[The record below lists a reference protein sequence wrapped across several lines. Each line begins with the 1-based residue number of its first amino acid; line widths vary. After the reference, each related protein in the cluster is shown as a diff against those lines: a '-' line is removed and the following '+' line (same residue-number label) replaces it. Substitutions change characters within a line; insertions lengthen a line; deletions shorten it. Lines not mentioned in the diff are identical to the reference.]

1 MPRHADPSGD
11 GANPA
16 PTVSGRDGRAVAW
29 RLLTILAALALVAM
43 TWAFTLFSVRIERQE
58 ATLRAEGSVNN
69 LALAVEWQLNRQLQ
83 GVDHILMGLVEEW
96 KSDPLH
102 FDPGAWR
109 RRAALPRE
117 TVGEGALQVHLLDA
131 QGAVMASTQP
141 DMQRQSLA
149 DRDFFLA
156 QRGPGPKGLFIGP
169 AIRWTATG
177 RWEIN
182 LSRRL
187 ERNEGSFAGVVV
199 ITYDPWVLTGL
210 LEQVDVGPHGLISL
224 VGGDGVI
231 RALVSPGA
239 VSPGED
245 IRSTEMFR
253 QMQRSPQGVWT
264 GPSAPDRR
272 VRLHAFRKL
281 RDLDLTV
288 VVGAAED
295 EAMSSAEV
303 WQTTAQLF
311 AAGISVLVL
320 GMAALLLRLM
330 RQGREREQR
339 LDRDRAVLEQ
349 AYTALEQAH
358 AGTEA
363 KASQIAAML
372 AGMSDGVMMLDG
384 ELRLVQWNDRFACS
398 TGVPP
403 ENLRIGVPMA
413 DLLRAQARAGE
424 FGRVDVEEEVSRRI
438 AQLHVARHPGQ
449 PATVVMERI
458 RPDGSTLELRRSV
471 LPDGGF
477 VTLYTDITARKRAEE
492 AERHARRIAEEA
504 AEQKSR
510 FVAIVSHEIRT
521 PLNAVVNSLA
531 LLDRSGLSPAQRRL
545 AETASQAGDAL
556 MELVHDILELS
567 KMEAGQLTVRPTVFA
582 LRPVLD
588 GVVEMFRAQA
598 AERGIRLLVELAAD
612 IPEQLRTDGGR
623 LRQVLM
629 NFVSNATKFSRP
641 GDVVLRAE
649 ATLLAGRT
657 CLLVSVSDQ
666 GPRIPQAQASQLF
679 QPFSRLDNARQQG
692 TPGTGLGLAICERLT
707 RLLGGQI
714 GLDTAISGGNRF
726 WVAIPLEGATQMRR
740 PTIAPVILLPR
751 RRRATVLLVEDI
763 AASHLVTSTILRREG
778 HRVDVAESGPE
789 AIRLAAQRPY
799 DMVFMD
805 LMMPGMNGY
814 EATRRIRALPGPAS
828 TVPIVALTANTA
840 AEDRDRCRA
849 AGMTDMLGK
858 PVRAEEMLEAL
869 NRAVWSM
876 AARELPGAEVARPPT
891 VMPAAPLPALDAT
904 RLAEL
909 ERGLPVAT
917 MQALLDECLSDMR
930 RRVQRLGVVLG
941 QGGAREIEEITHA
954 VAGLATTYGMAAMEA
969 RMRRIMLAARR
980 GDLSG
985 AVAASEG
992 MEADLAAATEAVR
1005 CYVSDKAEARSVVS
1019 AG

>member
-1 MPRHADPSGD
+1 MPRHADPSADRSRSHQTVTG
-11 GANPA
+11 PA
-16 PTVSGRDGRAVAW
+16 GSTAARRVLIIVAAV
-29 RLLTILAALALVAM
+29 LLVAM
-43 TWAFTLFSVRIERQE
+43 TWAFTLVSVRTEWQE

-83 GVDHILMGLVEEW
+83 GVDQILAGLVDEW
-96 KSDPLH
+96 KADPLH

-109 RRAALPRE
+109 RRAIPSRE
-117 TVGEGALQVHLLDA
+117 AFGGGALQAHQLDT
-131 QGAVMASTQP
+131 QGVVLSSTMP
-141 DMQRQSLA
+141 AMTRQNLA
-149 DRDFFLA
+149 DRDYFLA
-156 QRGPGPKGLFIGP
+156 QRGAGPKGLFIGP
-169 AIRWTATG
+169 AVRWSATG

-187 ERNEGSFAGVVV
+187 ERNDGTFAGVVV
-199 ITYDPWVLTGL
+199 VTYDPWVLTGL
-210 LEQVDVGPHGLISL
+210 LEQFDVGPHGLISL

-231 RALVSPGA
+231 RALVSPDA

-245 IRSTEMFR
+245 IRGTEMF
-253 QMQRSPQGVWT
+253 QEVQRAPQGNWT
-264 GPSAPDRR
+264 GPSAPDHRI
-272 VRLHAFRKL
+272 RLHAFRKL

-295 EAMSSAEV
+295 EALASAAI
-303 WQTTAQLF
+303 WQITAQLF

-320 GMAALLLRLM
+320 GLAVLLLRLM
-330 RQGREREQR
+330 RQARERERR
-339 LDRDRAVLEQ
+339 LDDDHTLLKA
-349 AYTALEQAH
+349 AYAALEHAH

-372 AGMSDGVMMLDG
+372 AGMSDGVMMLDA
-384 ELRLVQWNDRFACS
+384 ELCLVQWNDRFAEC
-398 TGVPP
+398 TGVPRIA
-403 ENLRIGVPMA
+403 LRLGAPMA

-424 FGRVDVEEEVSRRI
+424 FGRVDVEQEVSRRI

-449 PATVVMERI
+449 PTTGVTERT
-458 RPDGSTLELRRSV
+458 RPNGSTLELRRSL
-471 LPDGGF
+471 LPGGGF
-477 VTLYTDITARKRAEE
+477 VTLYTDITARKRTEE
-492 AERHARRIAEEA
+492 AERGARRLAEEA

-556 MELVHDILELS
+556 MELVHDILELA
-567 KMEAGQLTVRPTVFA
+567 KMEAGQLQVRPIVFA
-582 LRPVLD
+582 LRPVLE
-588 GVVEMFRAQA
+588 GVQEMFRAQA
-598 AERGIRLLVELAAD
+598 AERGIRLLVELAPD
-612 IPEQLRTDGGR
+612 MPEQLRADGGR

-629 NFVSNATKFSRP
+629 NFVSNAAKFSKP
-641 GDVVLRAE
+641 GEVVLRAE
-649 ATLLAGRT
+649 TVLLSGRS
-657 CLLVSVSDQ
+657 CLLLSVSDP
-666 GPRIPQAQASQLF
+666 GPRILQAQVSQLF

-707 RLLGGQI
+707 RLMGGQI

-726 WVAIPLEGATQMRR
+726 WVAIPLEGASQARR
-740 PTIAPVILLPR
+740 PISPPVIMLPR
-751 RRRATVLLVEDI
+751 RRRAVVLLVEDI

-778 HRVDVAESGPE
+778 HRVDVAETGAE

-814 EATRRIRALPGPAS
+814 EATRRIRALPGPAAS
-828 TVPIVALTANTA
+828 MPIVALTANTA

-858 PVRAEEMLEAL
+858 PVRSGEMLEAL
-869 NRAVWSM
+869 FRAVWSM
-876 AARELPGAEVARPPT
+876 SPHELPLSEVPKAEPPLART
-891 VMPAAPLPALDAT
+891 AIPAAPLTVLDPA

-930 RRVQRLGVVLG
+930 RRVLRLGAVLG
-941 QGGAREIEEITHA
+941 QRGAREIEEITHA
-954 VAGLATTYGMAAMEA
+954 VAGLATTYGMTAMEA

-980 GDLSG
+980 GDVAG
-985 AVAASEG
+985 AVAAGEG
-992 MEADLAAATEAVR
+992 METDLAAATEAVR
-1005 CYVSDKAEARSVVS
+1005 CYVAEKAKA
-1019 AG
+1019 